1 MRKPFKTSY
10 VDGDENVM
18 VVDEQIKEIRF
29 NIKSRDLSIVL
40 DDCYTQEDL
49 DGLSWQGIKKLVI
62 AKDGSWTSKSDGIE
76 YLIGR
81 SK

>member
-1 MRKPFKTSY
+1 MKKPFKTSY

-29 NIKSRDLSIVL
+29 NIKSRELSVVV
-40 DDCYTQEDL
+40 DDTYTEEDL
-49 DGLSWQGIKKLVI
+49 DGLSWQEIKKMVVDAGGKWDNK
-62 AKDGSWTSKSDGIE
+62 AKGVK
-76 YLIGR
+76 YMIGR